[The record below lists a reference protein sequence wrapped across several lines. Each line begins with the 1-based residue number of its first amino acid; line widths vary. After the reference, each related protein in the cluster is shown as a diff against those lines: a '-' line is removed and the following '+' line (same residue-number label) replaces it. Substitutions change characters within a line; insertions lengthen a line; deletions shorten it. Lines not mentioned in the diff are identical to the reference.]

1 MEIYGHEYGMLYT
14 VGAQQ
19 ELAALCPDG
28 DLARLKEVT
37 QGKISEVTPEAA
49 KIPMILSDWH
59 ERAKSLEAAA
69 EGSSYTPAP
78 LSWDVIQML
87 TVQEFGEL
95 MGEAFL
101 CMARDMGRMVEAD
114 SSGSQKKTEAA
125 AVS

>member
-1 MEIYGHEYGMLYT
+1 MKIFDHEYGMRYT

-69 EGSSYTPAP
+69 EGGSYTPAP

-87 TVQEFGEL
+87 TVQQFGEL
-95 MGEAFL
+95 MGEAFT
-101 CMARDMGRMVEAD
+101 CMARDMGRTVEAD
-114 SSGSQKKTEAA
+114 GENTQKKTEAA

>member
-1 MEIYGHEYGMLYT
+1 MEIFGNEYGMLYT

-28 DLARLKEVT
+28 DLTRLKEVT
-37 QGKISEVTPEAA
+37 KGKISEVTPEAA

-69 EGSSYTPAP
+69 EGGSYTPAP

-87 TVQEFGEL
+87 TVQQFGEL
-95 MGEAFL
+95 MGEAFT
-101 CMARDMGRMVEAD
+101 CMARDMGRTVEAD
-114 SSGSQKKTEAA
+114 GENAQKKTEAA

>member
-1 MEIYGHEYGMLYT
+1 MNIFGHEYGMLYT

-28 DLARLKEVT
+28 DLTRLKEVT

-59 ERAKSLEAAA
+59 ERAKSLEAAT
-69 EGSSYTPAP
+69 EGGSYTPAP

-87 TVQEFGEL
+87 TVQQFGEL

-101 CMARDMGRMVEAD
+101 TMSRDMGRTVEAD
-114 SSGSQKKTEAA
+114 SENTQKKTEAA
-125 AVS
+125 VVS

>member
-1 MEIYGHEYGMLYT
+1 MNIYGHEYGMLYT

-28 DLARLKEVT
+28 DLTRLKEVT
-37 QGKISEVTPEAA
+37 KGKISEVTPEAA

-69 EGSSYTPAP
+69 EGGSYTPAP
-78 LSWDVIQML
+78 LSWDVIQL
-87 TVQEFGEL
+87 LSVQEFWTL
-95 MGEAFL
+95 MGEAFT
-101 CMARDMGRMVEAD
+101 CMARDMGRTVEAD
-114 SSGSQKKTEAA
+114 GVSTQKKTEAA

>member
-28 DLARLKEVT
+28 DLSRLKEVMS
-37 QGKISEVTPEAA
+37 GKTSKMTPEAA

-69 EGSSYTPAP
+69 EGGSYTPAP

-87 TVQEFGEL
+87 TVQQFGEL
-95 MGEAFL
+95 IGEAFT
-101 CMARDMGRMVEAD
+101 CMARDMGRTVEAD
-114 SSGSQKKTEAA
+114 GENTQKKTEAA
-125 AVS
+125 AGS